1 MNFFKA
7 DIKRIFTEQ
16 SFWLSIVLGA
26 LLLFGGLGYC
36 LSAEDFTEDANGLY
50 SRAQALALPFAA
62 PLLAAMPYSVMI
74 MTERETKFGA
84 LMILKQSGTHKQRK
98 QSKQSRHY
106 RIKRFFTVGLSG
118 AAALFIPHAAM
129 FAVCAVLGNMPDIR
143 LLALPVT
150 FGFGW
155 AALSYGL
162 TFVNRQRYV
171 PLVMPQVLYLLAIYA
186 FPYLKLDRFYPPL
199 DISPALNGSII
210 TTDRFVLPA
219 VLALAGLFLTAF
231 GKEADRQ

>member
-26 LLLFGGLGYC
+26 VLLFGGLGYC
-36 LSAEDFTEDANGLY
+36 LSAEDFKEDANVLY

-98 QSKQSRHY
+98 QSRHY
-106 RIKRFFTVGLSG
+106 RIKRFFTVGYSASCASRDFRLWMGGFILRADLCQPSAVRTPRN
-118 AAALFIPHAAM
+118 AA
-129 FAVCAVLGNMPDIR
+129 G
-143 LLALPVT
+143 
-150 FGFGW
+150 
-155 AALSYGL
+155 ALSS
-162 TFVNRQRYV
+162 RHIRV
-171 PLVMPQVLYLLAIYA
+171 PLSETGQILSAA
-186 FPYLKLDRFYPPL
+186 
-199 DISPALNGSII
+199 GH
-210 TTDRFVLPA
+210 
-219 VLALAGLFLTAF
+219 LAGF
-231 GKEADRQ
+231 KRQYHYDRPLCAARSTGVGGTVSDRVRKGG

>member
-1 MNFFKA
+1 MKFFRT
-7 DIKRIFTEQ
+7 DLRRIFTEP
-16 SFWLSIVLGA
+16 SFWLSVFLGA
-26 LLLFGGLGYC
+26 VLLLGGLGYVYV
-36 LSAEDFTEDANGLY
+36 SGDGSNLY

-84 LMILKQSGTHKQRK
+84 LMILKQSG
-98 QSKQSRHY
+98 SRRQY
-106 RIKRFFTVGLSG
+106 RLKRFFTVGLSG

-129 FAVCAVLGNMPDIR
+129 FAVCAALGDAPDIL
-143 LLALPVT
+143 LLALPLT

-155 AALSYGL
+155 AAFSYGL

-171 PLVMPQVLYLLAIYA
+171 PLVMPQVLYLLCIYA

-199 DISPALNGSII
+199 DISPSLNGSMP
-210 TTDRFVLPA
+210 TSDRFVLPA
-219 VLALAGLFLTAF
+219 VLAAAGLLLTAF

>member
-1 MNFFKA
+1 MNFFKT
-7 DIKRIFTEQ
+7 DIKRIFTEP
-16 SFWLSIVLGA
+16 SFWLSIALGL

-36 LSAEDFTEDANGLY
+36 LSAGDTAGDFNGLY
-50 SRAQALALPFAA
+50 GRAQALALPFAA
-62 PLLAAMPYSVMI
+62 PLLAAMPYAVMI

-84 LMILKQSGTHKQRK
+84 LMILKQSGTHKQR
-98 QSKQSRHY
+98 KQSRHY

-129 FAVCAVLGNMPDIR
+129 FAVCAVLGDNPNI
-143 LLALPVT
+143 LLLSLPVS

-199 DISPALNGSII
+199 DISPALNGS
-210 TTDRFVLPA
+210 TLTSDRFALPA
-219 VLALAGLFLTAF
+219 VLAAAGLLLTAF